1 MKLNDIDINSLS
13 DTDLKRICIKYQIIQ
28 TSEIH
33 SITRDRLLRETKTYL
48 KYKMET
54 YKQRKRSMSDPNIR
68 SVSTNPSSSG
78 RRNSVHSI
86 SQEQQQEQRKQP
98 PSRLEMNGPVADIDD
113 IINNMNLQ
121 PNNIPD
127 LDNISIMSGD
137 SNTSKG
143 ITLNL

>member
-13 DTDLKRICIKYQIIQ
+13 DIDLKRICIKYQIIQ

-48 KYKMET
+48 KYKIET

-86 SQEQQQEQRKQP
+86 SQDQQHLQEQHQQQREEVLMICTP
-98 PSRLEMNGPVADIDD
+98 LHV
-113 IINNMNLQ
+113 
-121 PNNIPD
+121 
-127 LDNISIMSGD
+127 
-137 SNTSKG
+137 
-143 ITLNL
+143 

>member
-68 SVSTNPSSSG
+68 SVWMAS
-78 RRNSVHSI
+78 RNVGHRY
-86 SQEQQQEQRKQP
+86 Q
-98 PSRLEMNGPVADIDD
+98 
-113 IINNMNLQ
+113 
-121 PNNIPD
+121 
-127 LDNISIMSGD
+127 
-137 SNTSKG
+137 
-143 ITLNL
+143 